1 MVIEGL
7 RVIQRQKDPVLVRYR
22 RLARPA
28 GRREESAYAIE
39 GEELLR
45 RAPRYG
51 AELEATLWSD
61 SFLETERGR
70 QCLSTLQEAAPQV
83 PHYRLSSALLARATT
98 TRPLPPC
105 AAIAARPHW
114 GSEVFEA
121 ASGCEAPLILAVD
134 RGENGDNL
142 GMLLRSAEA
151 SGVHAVLLGE
161 GCADPYGRRVIR
173 AARGAMFHLPIV
185 EVSSLVEALSGLRAK
200 GLRIYGSSAQ
210 ATRYH
215 YQAPLTDP
223 TVLIVGNEHEGISPE
238 CLALADE
245 VLKIPMAGQINSLN
259 IAVAASVLL
268 FEARRQRAPVSPL

>member
-1 MVIEGL
+1 MIEGL
-7 RVIQRQKDPVLVRYR
+7 RVIQRQKDPVLIRYR

-28 GRREESAYAIE
+28 GRREEQAYAIE

-61 SFLETERGR
+61 TFLETKRGR
-70 QCLSTLQEAAPQV
+70 QCLSTLQEAAPTV
-83 PHYRLSSALLARATT
+83 PHYRLSSALLARSTT

-105 AAIAARPHW
+105 VAIATRPHW
-114 GSEVFEA
+114 SFDTIKA
-121 ASGCEAPLILAVD
+121 FSDLEAPLILAVD

-173 AARGAMFHLPIV
+173 AARGAMFHLPII
-185 EVSSLVEALSGLRAK
+185 EVPSLVETLSQLRAE

-210 ATRYH
+210 AARYH
-215 YQAPLTDP
+215 YMAPLTEP
-223 TVLIVGNEHEGISPE
+223 TVLIVGNEHEGISSE
-238 CLALADE
+238 CLACTDE

-259 IAVAASVLL
+259 IAVAASILL
-268 FEARRQRAPVSPL
+268 FEARRQRAGGDPV